1 MDCEANTFFGV
12 MNAFRGLNVFSLL
25 PLSPAGVYA
34 DVPGVPSPKDQ
45 PGGLYGIDPD
55 PADAC
60 AAAGSVP
67 DAAWTGEQRLHPPGS
82 LPGGSAQHVC
92 DTDGCPG
99 ETEVQRA
106 NQLLEEFHR
115 GIQKR
120 FTQEESDQLM
130 ELLRRLYMAA
140 SEELDEMKGEKQ
152 ANG

>member
-25 PLSPAGVYA
+25 PLSRQEYMLMFLVFRHR
-34 DVPGVPSPKDQ
+34 KTNRR
-45 PGGLYGIDPD
+45 LYGIDLTRLMRVPQ
-55 PADAC
+55 PAVSRTLRGLENNGYIRREVCREDRRNTYVTLT
-60 AAAGSVP
+60 AA
-67 DAAWTGEQRLHPPGS
+67 
-82 LPGGSAQHVC
+82 
-92 DTDGCPG
+92 G

>member
-1 MDCEANTFFGV
+1 MRVPQPAVSRTL
-12 MNAFRGLNVFSLL
+12 RGLENNGYIRREVCREDRRNTYVTLT
-25 PLSPAGVYA
+25 
-34 DVPGVPSPKDQ
+34 
-45 PGGLYGIDPD
+45 
-55 PADAC
+55 
-60 AAAGSVP
+60 AA
-67 DAAWTGEQRLHPPGS
+67 
-82 LPGGSAQHVC
+82 
-92 DTDGCPG
+92 G

-130 ELLRRLYMAA
+130 ELLRRLYTAA

>member
-25 PLSPAGVYA
+25 PLSRQEYMLMFLVFRHRKTNPEGCTV
-34 DVPGVPSPKDQ
+34 ST
-45 PGGLYGIDPD
+45 LT

-92 DTDGCPG
+92 DTDGCRRDRG
-99 ETEVQRA
+99 TACQSA
-106 NQLLEEFHR
+106 FGGISR